1 MHQALPHLQVL
12 QPPPAHQPV
21 QQVTVEEAAAAA
33 ATEVPKI
40 AVLQASMIPCSHP
53 MQM

>member
-21 QQVTVEEAAAAA
+21 QRVTVEEAAAA

-40 AVLQASMIPCSHP
+40 GVLQASMIPCSHP